1 MFAHRLAS
9 VALALAMTMSAVVG
23 VSKPVFDPNR
33 KALYT
38 QAELWQGFDA
48 NAQTLGYDDRVYKE
62 FVDGGK
68 FYPDAA
74 TSRLR
79 SRHDEGIAN
88 ALRDYVHDTQRNIIG
103 IMGSGN
109 TAIRCT
115 AAYEKTVR
123 LAWLLAHNGKYLIA
137 TGGGP
142 GQMEAANLGAYLSDN
157 VAESIDTALKI
168 IRTDIDRNP
177 NTNSLRWLQT
187 QSCSYKDA
195 NGKDDKFAYTAAAKA
210 VLEKFPSGH
219 DSLGVPTWFYGN
231 EAPNVFART
240 VAKFFSNGIR
250 EDILVTLAMG
260 GLVIAPG
267 SAGTRQEIFMDMT
280 QNYYDS
286 FCYRS
291 PVVFIG
297 VDYWGPIPT
306 EVKDGKI
313 IEREDGGVY
322 ALVHKLTPPDFRQL
336 LTITDDPN
344 DALSFFKA
352 HPPKLDPNP
361 SEGCDKMP

>member
-1 MFAHRLAS
+1 MFAQRVGIISLAFWITLGAG
-9 VALALAMTMSAVVG
+9 VC
-23 VSKPVFDPNR
+23 VSKPLFDPNR
-33 KALYT
+33 TSLYT
-38 QAELWQGFDA
+38 QAELWKGFDA
-48 NAQTLGYDDRVYKE
+48 NTQALGFDDRVYNE
-62 FVDGGK
+62 FLDGGK
-68 FYPDAA
+68 FYPDTE

-88 ALRDYVHDTQRNIIG
+88 ALRGYVHDTQRNIIG

-115 AAYEKTVR
+115 PAYEKTVR
-123 LAWLLAHNGKYLIA
+123 LVWLLAHNGKYLIA

-142 GQMEAANLGAYLSDN
+142 GQMEAANLGAYLSDS
-157 VAESIDTALKI
+157 APESIDAALKI
-168 IRTDIDRNP
+168 IRTDIDRDP
-177 NTNSLRWLQT
+177 KTNNLRWLQT
-187 QSCSYKDA
+187 QNCSYKDTSS
-195 NGKDDKFAYTAAAKA
+195 KDDKFAYTAAAKA
-210 VLEKFPSGH
+210 VIEKYPSGH
-219 DSLGVPTWFYGN
+219 ESLGVPTWFYGN
-231 EAPNVFART
+231 EAPNVFATT

-280 QNYYDS
+280 QNYYNS

-291 PVVFIG
+291 PVVFVG

-306 EVKDGKI
+306 ESKNGKI
-313 IEREDGGVY
+313 VEREDGGVY
-322 ALVHKLTPPDFRQL
+322 ALVHKLTSPDFRQL
-336 LTITDDPN
+336 LTITDDPQ

-352 HPPKLDPNP
+352 HPPKSDPNP
-361 SEGCDKMP
+361 PDGCDKMP